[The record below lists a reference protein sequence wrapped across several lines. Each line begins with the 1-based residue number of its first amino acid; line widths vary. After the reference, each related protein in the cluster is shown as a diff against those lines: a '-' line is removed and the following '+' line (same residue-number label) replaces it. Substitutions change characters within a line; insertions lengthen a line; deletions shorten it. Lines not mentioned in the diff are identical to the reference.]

1 MRRIV
6 FLGEREMIL
15 VPQRLPELLKFL
27 FGERPIMFFLPT
39 AGHRKEDITFVFSS
53 PILPVRYAEGIMEK
67 NFELQRKGHH
77 VTQWVRENEHQCLIG
92 VDDVIMHGTDAMD
105 LAAGK
110 TTLEKIVA
118 SYGGKKIP
126 PSPFDQLS
134 QEPVSNGLLAR

>member
-1 MRRIV
+1 
-6 FLGEREMIL
+6 
-15 VPQRLPELLKFL
+15 
-27 FGERPIMFFLPT
+27 
-39 AGHRKEDITFVFSS
+39 
-53 PILPVRYAEGIMEK
+53 VRYAEGIMEK
-67 NFELQRKGHH
+67 NFVTELQKKGHH

-118 SYGGKKIP
+118 SYGGKKTP